1 MEIFSA
7 WKAFAALRAD
17 GSVVTWGDSDYG
29 GDSSAVASAL
39 AGEIDVTQIYSTGS
53 AFAALRADGSVVTW
67 GWSGGNST
75 AVASALAGDIDV
87 TQIYS
92 TEAAFAA
99 LRADGSVITWGH
111 SDYGGDSSAVAS
123 QLSSGVVSFAN
134 VATDDVFQATNKNNI
149 PIGTATALLTD
160 GLEDTAYLIST
171 AQLSQGFTDTDDDAL
186 IVQNLTAD
194 KGSISHNKNGSWSLI
209 PSANYHG
216 MVTLTY
222 TISDDWGGTIAA
234 TQHITVNAV
243 NDLPTGSVTL
253 TGTAKQGE
261 TLTATSTL
269 ADADGL
275 GTLSYQWQANSLN
288 VGTGSTYTLSQAD
301 VGKTITLT
309 ASYTDLHGTYESK
322 TSTATSA
329 ELNVNDLPTGSV
341 SITGTAKQGETLTA
355 TSTLADADGLGTLS
369 YQWQANNL
377 NVGTGS
383 TYTLSQADVG
393 KTLTVTASYTDLHG
407 TYESKT
413 STASLTVI
421 GITSIV
427 PGILITKDDVLIG
440 ENGDTALINVSLSAA
455 PTREVSI
462 RFLSNDNSEG
472 LLSNATLNFTASNW
486 FTPQTLTVSGQNDY
500 INDGNQPFII
510 TADINSA
517 DVNYRQLL
525 IDPIVLTN
533 KEDTTTE
540 ASARIPINT
549 VRDTPLK
556 IYGDVLINVLAI
568 DSTTGLFEI
577 TGSKPINDVLYG
589 LDGHDTLYGG
599 NLQDD
604 LSGGIGNDELYGEN
618 DEDFLY
624 GEAGHDTLF
633 GGLGKDT
640 LDGGTGNDVLTGG
653 IDDLALDVLI
663 GGAGNDVYYLGY
675 GKVDLVKDNGLPT
688 DDDTVIMP
696 YQLSSYTLPL
706 GIETGTISTGTAVSN
721 LMGNNSPNTLTGN
734 EGNNNLNGASGND
747 SLLGGAGDDVLLGGK
762 GNDILQGGIGR
773 DILLG
778 GAGKDRFVF
787 DSELRATPD
796 KINDFNVS
804 DDTII
809 LDNKIFSHLTRTG
822 TLNANQFVKGAKALD
837 SNDYLLYTPNTGV
850 VSYDAD
856 GNGTGESQ
864 QIALLGTNKALT
876 YADFMVI

>member
-1 MEIFSA
+1 M
-7 WKAFAALRAD
+7 L
-17 GSVVTWGDSDYG
+17 
-29 GDSSAVASAL
+29 
-39 AGEIDVTQIYSTGS
+39 
-53 AFAALRADGSVVTW
+53 
-67 GWSGGNST
+67 N
-75 AVASALAGDIDV
+75 
-87 TQIYS
+87 
-92 TEAAFAA
+92 
-99 LRADGSVITWGH
+99 
-111 SDYGGDSSAVAS
+111 
-123 QLSSGVVSFAN
+123 
-134 VATDDVFQATNKNNI
+134 
-149 PIGTATALLTD
+149 
-160 GLEDTAYLIST
+160 
-171 AQLSQGFTDTDDDAL
+171 
-186 IVQNLTAD
+186 
-194 KGSISHNKNGSWSLI
+194 
-209 PSANYHG
+209 
-216 MVTLTY
+216 
-222 TISDDWGGTIAA
+222 
-234 TQHITVNAV
+234 V
-243 NDLPTGSVTL
+243 NDLPTGSIAL

-301 VGKTITLT
+301 VGKT
-309 ASYTDLHGTYESK
+309 
-322 TSTATSA
+322 
-329 ELNVNDLPTGSV
+329 
-341 SITGTAKQGETLTA
+341 
-355 TSTLADADGLGTLS
+355 
-369 YQWQANNL
+369 
-377 NVGTGS
+377 
-383 TYTLSQADVG
+383 
-393 KTLTVTASYTDLHG
+393 LTVTASYTDLHG

-413 STASLTVI
+413 STASLAVI

-427 PGILITKDDVLIG
+427 PGILMTKDDVLIG

-577 TGSKPINDVLYG
+577 TGSKPINDVFYG

-864 QIALLGTNKALT
+864 QIALLGANKALT